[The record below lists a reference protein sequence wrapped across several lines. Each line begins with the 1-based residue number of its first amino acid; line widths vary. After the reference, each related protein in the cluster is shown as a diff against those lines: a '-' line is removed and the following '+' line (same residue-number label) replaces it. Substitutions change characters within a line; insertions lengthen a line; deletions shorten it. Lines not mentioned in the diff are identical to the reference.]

1 MICRRTFCAAAGVGL
16 LTLKAGCGDSG
27 GGGADA
33 GGDDAAPD
41 LAPAGGA
48 CGSAAPVNVGPAS
61 AVPLNGA
68 QHVTDNN
75 TYDFYVC
82 RDAGGLFSV
91 DATCTHQGCE
101 VNFSAG
107 KFRCPCHGATFAF
120 DGTSP
125 TFPARGPLPN
135 WALCVDASG
144 NVTVDPT
151 KMVSPSTR
159 VPG

>member
-27 GGGADA
+27 GGGTDA
-33 GGDDAAPD
+33 GADAAPD

-48 CGSAAPVNVGPAS
+48 CGAAPVNVGPAS
-61 AVPLNGA
+61 AIPLNGV

-101 VNFSAG
+101 VAFSAG
-107 KFRCPCHGATFAF
+107 KFRCPCHGATYAF
-120 DGTSP
+120 DGTNP

-135 WALCVDASG
+135 WALCVDGSG

-151 KMVSPSTR
+151 KMVSASTR